1 MPNKKFLFAVN
12 GTLMRGLELE
22 NNLKEARAAFIK
34 ESQTKN
40 CYRLFSVNDRYPA
53 MIEDKKGHSIALELY
68 EIDQNGL
75 ELVLAKEPKGLYVGD
90 VKLSDGNV
98 VKGMMG
104 SLDIIKGQKEI
115 TECGGWRNYLAR
127 KKKGMK
133 KLFIYYSYTGN
144 GDVVADSFKEKGYD
158 IRKIETVKNL
168 PKSFFWSM
176 MVGGFQASIKK
187 KAKLKEF
194 DQDLSSYDEVVIGSP
209 IWNARFAPATNTIL
223 SLLNFSEKKVS
234 FVLYSGS
241 GTGKYAL
248 KRIEKEFPHANV
260 VFLKQP
266 KDYPEELKKLDL

>member
-22 NNLKEARAAFIK
+22 NNLKEARATFIK

-104 SLDIIKGQKEI
+104 SLGIIKGQK
-115 TECGGWRNYLAR
+115 
-127 KKKGMK
+127 
-133 KLFIYYSYTGN
+133 
-144 GDVVADSFKEKGYD
+144 
-158 IRKIETVKNL
+158 
-168 PKSFFWSM
+168 
-176 MVGGFQASIKK
+176 
-187 KAKLKEF
+187 
-194 DQDLSSYDEVVIGSP
+194 
-209 IWNARFAPATNTIL
+209 
-223 SLLNFSEKKVS
+223 
-234 FVLYSGS
+234 
-241 GTGKYAL
+241 
-248 KRIEKEFPHANV
+248 
-260 VFLKQP
+260 
-266 KDYPEELKKLDL
+266 